1 MQEQSFDFELIND
14 RIYRVLAENKQIQK
28 IAVIMMFAL
37 FLVGVGL
44 LIFSFWIGNKVV
56 AGFGMGAAAI
66 LEGMIYWPL
75 NKLLKLY
82 KLNIA
87 LGILPIQIRY
97 MAPDMAA
104 DYIRALISN
113 FLE

>member
-1 MQEQSFDFELIND
+1 MQELPFDFDLINN
-14 RIYRVLAENKQIQK
+14 RIDMVLAENKQIQK
-28 IAVIMMFAL
+28 IAVIMRFAL
-37 FLVGVGL
+37 FLVGIGL
-44 LIFSFWIGNKVV
+44 LIFSFFIGNKAI

-104 DYIRALISN
+104 EYIKALIDK
-113 FLE
+113 FIE

>member
-1 MQEQSFDFELIND
+1 MHEPSFDFDLINN
-14 RIYRVLAENKQIQK
+14 RIDIVLAENKQIQK

-37 FLVGVGL
+37 FLIGVGL
-44 LIFSFWIGNKVV
+44 LVFSFFVGNKVI

-66 LEGMIYWPL
+66 IEGMIYWPL

-104 DYIRALISN
+104 DYIRALINN

>member
-1 MQEQSFDFELIND
+1 
-14 RIYRVLAENKQIQK
+14 V
-28 IAVIMMFAL
+28 
-37 FLVGVGL
+37 
-44 LIFSFWIGNKVV
+44 
-56 AGFGMGAAAI
+56 GAAAI
-66 LEGMIYWPL
+66 IEGMIYWPL

-97 MAPDMAA
+97 MAPDMVA
-104 DYIRALISN
+104 DYIRALINN